1 MKKTLLSAL
10 GLAVIP
16 VGVDA
21 QVTPSTSC
29 ADINFF
35 SSLEDLRSCAEQGDA
50 GAQVSLGSRYSN
62 GTGVPEDDAEAVRWY
77 RLGGALVSVSR
88 RAGESADFSAHGTG
102 GRIASRPLIRGNCVV
117 GVLADLPRVRLRTS
131 LAVPRSAAEG
141 PHESAVR
148 QLNGVIGAE
157 GCSGIDFEQ
166 NLLALATIDP
176 AAFDGAGSGDHEQVV
191 QCLQQHVITR
201 PRK

>member
-1 MKKTLLSAL
+1 MKKTLLFAL

-77 RLGGALVSVSR
+77 RLAAAQGNA
-88 RAGESADFSAHGTG
+88 TG
-102 GRIASRPLIRGNCVV
+102 QHNLGVMYANGYGVPEDDAEAVRWYRLAAAQGYPLISVPMGLVEGLPV
-117 GVLADLPRVRLRTS
+117 GLSFAGTAWSESLLIS
-131 LAVPRSAAEG
+131 LAYDYEQASLSRVPPQRALMSL
-141 PHESAVR
+141 
-148 QLNGVIGAE
+148 Q
-157 GCSGIDFEQ
+157 SG
-166 NLLALATIDP
+166 N
-176 AAFDGAGSGDHEQVV
+176 
-191 QCLQQHVITR
+191 
-201 PRK
+201 